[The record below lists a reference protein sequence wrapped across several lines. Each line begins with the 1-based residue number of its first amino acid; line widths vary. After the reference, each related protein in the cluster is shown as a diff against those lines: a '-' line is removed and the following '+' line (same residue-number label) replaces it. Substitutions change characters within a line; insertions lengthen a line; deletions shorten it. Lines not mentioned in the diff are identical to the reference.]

1 MKKCRI
7 TVASSAD
14 GRENEIVR
22 DGEMEISGLCGK
34 ICYQDGQASVEIKIE
49 KDQTVITRSGD
60 YDMRLTL
67 CKGEICAGM
76 LGIMGSQGQVFTQ
89 THKLSYSI
97 TERSLLLSAHYD
109 LLFGEERQ
117 AMKIRL
123 HARF

>member
-22 DGEMEISGLCGK
+22 DGEMEINGLCAK
-34 ICYQDGQASVEIKIE
+34 LRYQDGQASVEIAVE
-49 KDQTVITRSGD
+49 KDQAIVTRSGD

-67 CKGEICAGM
+67 RKGEICTGM

-89 THKLSYSI
+89 THKLSYSL

-109 LLFGEERQ
+109 LLFGDERQ
-117 AMKIRL
+117 VMKIRL
-123 HARF
+123 HARL

>member
-22 DGEMEISGLCGK
+22 DGEMEINGLCAK
-34 ICYQDGQASVEIKIE
+34 IRYQDGQANVEIAVE
-49 KDQTVITRSGD
+49 KDQAIVTRSGD

-67 CKGEICAGM
+67 RKGEICAGT

-89 THKLSYSI
+89 THKLSYSL

-109 LLFGEERQ
+109 LLFGDERQ
-117 AMKIRL
+117 VMKIRL
-123 HARF
+123 HARL